1 MNILVIG
8 DVMIDRNYLCK
19 TSKRT
24 APESA
29 NVPIYNIDKI
39 EYFLGGAAN
48 VAKNL
53 WNLKAHVE
61 MISVIGDDEYA
72 DKITHLFQE
81 QTIPCIF
88 YRDSTRQ
95 TTIKNRIF
103 ENSVLVN
110 RHDYETATDISKK
123 MEDKILSYITEKIDS
138 SKIDA
143 ILLIDYNKGLLTT
156 HLTENIILLANE
168 KKVYTFVDPKINN
181 YLKYKNCFCFKPN
194 LHEGQTLTGKTEPEA
209 IYSALKAN
217 LRPTHIVLTCG
228 ENGMY
233 LNKDIHITH
242 PEKIPLIDVTGA
254 GDTAMS
260 TLVYMF
266 LRDKCMIRACRMA
279 NSICGK
285 SIQCIGNYN
294 LTLAD
299 FEVEKS
305 KIYTYPQL
313 PVIPPGSNIVFTNG
327 CFDLIHSAH
336 IKLLNYAKKQ
346 GDVLM
351 VGLNSDASIKRLK
364 GASRPIN
371 NTEERAALL
380 ESLPM
385 VDYIVVYEDDTP
397 ENIIQELRP
406 QVLVKGGDYTL
417 ENIVGRQYV
426 QKVLLF
432 NYLANKSS
440 SLTINRIIRTNQ

>member
-19 TSKRT
+19 TSKRN
-24 APESA
+24 APESV

-39 EYFLGGAAN
+39 EYVLGGAAN

-61 MISVIGDDEYA
+61 MLSVIGDDEYA
-72 DKITHLFQE
+72 DKITQMFQE
-81 QTIPCIF
+81 QTIPCTF
-88 YRDSTRQ
+88 YRDATRR

-110 RHDYETATDISKK
+110 RHDYETTTDISLE
-123 MEDKILSYITEKIDS
+123 MEDKIISDIKKKIS
-138 SKIDA
+138 NIDA
-143 ILLIDYNKGLLTT
+143 ILLIDYNKGVLTT
-156 HLTENIILLANE
+156 NLTENIILLANE
-168 KKVYTFVDPKINN
+168 RNVCTFVDPKMNN

-194 LHEGQTLTGKTEPEA
+194 LHEGQTLTGETEPEA
-209 IYSALKAN
+209 VYSALKEN
-217 LRPTHIVLTCG
+217 LSPTHIVLTCG
-228 ENGMY
+228 ENGMF

-242 PEKIPLIDVTGA
+242 SEKIPLIDVTGA

-266 LRDKCMIRACRMA
+266 LRYKCMIRACQMA
-279 NSICGK
+279 NRICGK

-299 FEVEKS
+299 FEMEKI
-305 KIYTYPQL
+305 KIKMYTYPQL
-313 PVIPPGSNIVFTNG
+313 PIISESRVVFTNG

-336 IKLLNYAKKQ
+336 IKLLNFAKQQ
-346 GDVLM
+346 GNVLI

-371 NTEERAALL
+371 NVEERAALL
-380 ESLPM
+380 ENLPM
-385 VDYIVVYEDDTP
+385 VDYIVIYDDDTP
-397 ENIIQELRP
+397 EKVIQELRP
-406 QVLVKGGDYTL
+406 QVLVKGGDYTV

-426 QKVLLF
+426 QEVVLF
-432 NYLANKSS
+432 NYLENKSS
-440 SLTINRIIRTNQ
+440 SLTINRIIKTNQ